1 VYTPL
6 EMLGETQ
13 RAAETM
19 GGRTLPFQ
27 GCGLQ
32 QEAEQLAGLKTPEAE
47 KEGQEQEN
55 PVLQVPPMPTRYLR
69 RRYQALMRRL
79 PTATAQVSSKG
90 KLAFELKVADGA
102 IATDR
107 DSPIP
112 RASTASIEWW
122 TANPITPEPSS
133 KSKDK
138 DSQTVDERS

>member
-1 VYTPL
+1 
-6 EMLGETQ
+6 MLGETQ

-19 GGRTLPFQ
+19 GGRAIPFQ

-32 QEAEQLAGLKTPEAE
+32 QEAEQLAGLENHEVE
-47 KEGQEQEN
+47 KDVQEQEN
-55 PVLQVPPMPTRYLR
+55 PVPQVPPMPTRYLR

-90 KLAFELKVADGA
+90 KLAFELKVTDGA

-107 DSPIP
+107 DRPIP
-112 RASTASIEWW
+112 RASSASIEWW
-122 TANPITPEPSS
+122 TANPVTQEPSS

-138 DSQTVDERS
+138 DSRTVDEKT